1 MHSYKSLVVV
11 AGLLSVL
18 LLLAGVLLQVGE
30 SPNKSENGHAAER
43 QESRSN
49 FTKLDL
55 GGSLSNA
62 KPDKGHFDKDIQ
74 VIRAAMKPGENSFM
88 PSGPDLK
95 IALAHGQ
102 AVVSPSDFPLLEKEF
117 ARKDN
122 SPAYESILI
131 IMLGAS
137 KAEKGLPILEAQYAK
152 HPIRVLE
159 AIRLNGTLAACE
171 SLRRIY
177 AGSKNHQER
186 YCILQALRKLPAS
199 FASSFLVERLR
210 DEMDPLSLKDSVNLT
225 RFVPSA
231 DLVNTLAEFIS
242 SDSERSKPLLG
253 LACNALGTQV
263 AHGGPAA
270 LFDLHLNSNN
280 SLGTRT
286 AAGNA
291 ISFLKAP
298 ASVHDVL
305 ALVAE
310 LPEPSDPIGK
320 FLNRNARVEH
330 LAALKTFLEAN
341 PQSSWG
347 KIMGPIVARLRP

>member
-1 MHSYKSLVVV
+1 
-11 AGLLSVL
+11 
-18 LLLAGVLLQVGE
+18 
-30 SPNKSENGHAAER
+30 
-43 QESRSN
+43 
-49 FTKLDL
+49 
-55 GGSLSNA
+55 
-62 KPDKGHFDKDIQ
+62 
-74 VIRAAMKPGENSFM
+74 
-88 PSGPDLK
+88 
-95 IALAHGQ
+95 
-102 AVVSPSDFPLLEKEF
+102 
-117 ARKDN
+117 
-122 SPAYESILI
+122 
-131 IMLGAS
+131 
-137 KAEKGLPILEAQYAK
+137 
-152 HPIRVLE
+152 
-159 AIRLNGTLAACE
+159 
-171 SLRRIY
+171 
-177 AGSKNHQER
+177 
-186 YCILQALRKLPAS
+186 
-199 FASSFLVERLR
+199 
-210 DEMDPLSLKDSVNLT
+210 MDPLSLKDSVNLT